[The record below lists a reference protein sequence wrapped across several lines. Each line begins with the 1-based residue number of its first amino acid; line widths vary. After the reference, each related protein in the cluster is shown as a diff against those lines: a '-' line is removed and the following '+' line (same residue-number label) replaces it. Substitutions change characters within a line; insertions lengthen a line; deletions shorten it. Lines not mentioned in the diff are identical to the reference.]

1 MTDDLYLDESLNR
14 GGFRLHKLEVK
25 NWGTFDSTSGQV
37 YTVRP
42 NGKTALLI
50 GQNGTGKS
58 TLVDALLTLLVKPVI
73 RNYNVAAGATKQER
87 NERSYVK
94 GAFDRRSRA
103 QDHRADIQYM
113 RPDNSHYSVLLACF
127 RDEVTND
134 AFTIA
139 QVLSLNTTGAVD
151 KVYCF
156 GLGEKS
162 ITADCAGLVRNGK
175 IPQQLQQRGFRTT
188 ARYKEYAQ
196 WFRDATHVKPK
207 AMDMFNQ
214 TIAVKDIQSLTKFIR
229 QHMLEAQPWNEKV
242 ESLLNHFAQ
251 LSQAHQSLV
260 RVRRQFQLLEPIA
273 TLGSDYQTHASELA
287 LNQQMLDA
295 AEAYFR
301 AQAVDLFVPQCGAWK
316 EDLQQIQADK
326 QTLGDQI
333 TSAREEV
340 RRLTN
345 EMELAGGERLR
356 QIPLLIEKYQ
366 AIIDRRRAASQ
377 RYHEAISMAGL
388 SVATVDREAFLVV
401 HAELP
406 DRLEKIEQEITSTE
420 QQRDQHVVQRGHVL
434 TEARDE
440 QRELEALQSRQGN
453 LPEPLS
459 ELRRSLCEQLQ
470 LSEKELPF
478 VAELIAVKPEQRQWE
493 ASLEM
498 VLRSFALSLLVPHQH
513 YRRVSQYIE
522 QTQLVDERGYG
533 SRLVYLR
540 VGQRVPKPSTL
551 ASPEDSLIGKLDF
564 RTEHPILPWVRSELQ
579 RRFNYRCCDTL
590 QEFQAADGLAL
601 TRQCHVKIRNVR
613 HEKDDRQQAADPRR
627 FVLGWNNQDKR
638 RHLGEG
644 IECLEKKVQDL
655 TATIRDLAGKLDAL
669 RTQQAA
675 LVEVLRYPS
684 FDDIDDAADAQQ
696 VKLLFQEKKQLES
709 ENDTVRLLKKH
720 LKEARSREKKRESQR
735 EQAIKQEG
743 KLESQIEQSEQLI
756 AIAQRKLTE
765 WETDGSLTRH
775 AAHFSEL
782 QEFLADRPLTADNL
796 LEREQTFVKSR
807 RREVDQLRKSLE
819 PKGRELLATMNRFLR
834 EFQEERHDLAA
845 DVAYLDSFLGL
856 LQSIRE
862 DDLPRH
868 ERRFKDRLNE
878 KVVQEIGILNG
889 ALNAEQTEIESKIDS
904 LNQSLRQLEYRP
916 GTHMKLEAKIVRD
929 REITDFRQT
938 LSNCLEGKFG
948 SALSEDEA
956 RYVEIQKLVS
966 RLREEEH
973 WRNKVTDVRRWF
985 DFAAREIDGET
996 GDERSYY
1003 EDSTGQSGGEKAKL
1017 AFTILVAAI
1026 AYQYDLDP
1034 DQAVNNHLHF
1044 VVVDE
1049 MFSKVDDQYAE
1060 YALELFRK
1068 FNLQLLIVAPL
1079 DAKAR
1084 VTESYVGCYLH
1095 VVKDPVTS
1103 QSEIFSITAHEFEQA
1118 VVAIASSD
1126 PHPALPQ
1133 PYLPNKPR

>member
-1 MTDDLYLDESLNR
+1 MIDELYRDEPLDR
-14 GGFRLHKLEVK
+14 CGFRLHKLEVK
-25 NWGTFDSTSGQV
+25 NWGTFDSTAGQV

-58 TLVDALLTLLVKPVI
+58 TLVDALLTLLVKPVT
-73 RNYNVAAGATKQER
+73 RNYNVAAGSTKQER

-103 QDHRADIQYM
+103 GDHRADVQYM

-139 QVLSLNTTGAVD
+139 QVLFLNAAGAIE

-156 GLGEKS
+156 VPEEKS
-162 ITADCAGLVRNGK
+162 IAADCAGLVRNGQ
-175 IPQQLQQRGFRTT
+175 IRQQLRERGFRTT

-196 WFRDATHVKPK
+196 WLRDETHVKPK

-229 QHMLEAQPWNEKV
+229 QHMLEPQPWNEKV
-242 ESLLNHFAQ
+242 ECLLNHFAQ

-273 TLGSDYQTHASELA
+273 TLGSDYQKHASEFS

-295 AEAYFR
+295 ADAYFR
-301 AQAVDLFVPQCGAWK
+301 ARLVDLFLPQCGAWQK
-316 EDLQQIQADK
+316 DLQQTQSGK
-326 QTLGDQI
+326 QKLGDQI
-333 TSAREEV
+333 AAAREEV

-366 AIIDRRRAASQ
+366 AIIDRRCAASE
-377 RYHEAISMAGL
+377 RYHEAIGRAGI
-388 SVATVDREAFLVV
+388 SVQSVDRETFLQV
-401 HAELP
+401 HAQLP
-406 DRLEKIEQEITSTE
+406 GQLEKIEQEIASAGK
-420 QQRDQHVVQRGHVL
+420 QRDQRVVERGHL
-434 TEARDE
+434 MTDTRDD

-453 LPEPLS
+453 LPEHLS
-459 ELRRSLCEQLQ
+459 ELRHSLCGQLQ
-470 LSEKELPF
+470 LPEEELPF

-498 VLRSFALSLLVPHQH
+498 VLRGFALSLLVPHQH

-522 QTQLVDERGYG
+522 QTRLVDERGRG
-533 SRLVYLR
+533 SRLVYLH
-540 VGQRVPKPSTL
+540 VGQRVPKPSTR
-551 ASPEDSLIGKLDF
+551 ANPADSLIGKLEF
-564 RTEHPILPWVRSELQ
+564 RPEHPLLSWVQAELQ
-579 RRFNYRCCDTL
+579 QRFDYRCCETV

-601 TRQCHVKIRNVR
+601 TRKLHVKIGNVR

-627 FVLGWNNQDKR
+627 FVLGWNNRDKR
-638 RHLGEG
+638 RHLTEG
-644 IECLEKKVQDL
+644 IKRLGKKVQDL
-655 TATIRDLAGKLDAL
+655 TTTIHELARQLDAL

-675 LVEVLRYPS
+675 LVELQRCTS
-684 FDDIDDAADAQQ
+684 FDDIDEAADSQQ
-696 VKLLFQEKKQLES
+696 VKLLLQEKKQLES

-720 LKEARSREKKRESQR
+720 LKETCSRETKWERQR

-756 AIAQRKLTE
+756 ALAQRKLAE
-765 WETDGSLTRH
+765 WETDGTLTRH
-775 AAHFSEL
+775 AAHFAEL
-782 QEFLADRPLTADNL
+782 ESFLTDRPLTAENL
-796 LEREQTFVKSR
+796 LECEQNFVKSR
-807 RREVDQLRKSLE
+807 RRKVDQLRKSLD
-819 PKGRELLATMNRFLR
+819 PKGRKLLAAMNRFLR
-834 EFQEERHDLAA
+834 EFQEERHDLEA
-845 DVAYLDSFLGL
+845 DFPYLDSFLDL

-889 ALNAEQTEIESKIDS
+889 ALNAERTEIESKIES

-916 GTHMKLEAKIVRD
+916 GTHMKLEAKLVRD
-929 REITDFRQT
+929 REITEFRQT
-938 LSNCLEGKFG
+938 LGNCLEGSFG
-948 SALSEDEA
+948 GVLAQDEA
-956 RYVEIQKLVS
+956 RYVEIEKLVV
-966 RLREEEH
+966 RLREEER

-985 DFAAREIDGET
+985 DFAAREIDCQT

-1003 EDSTGQSGGEKAKL
+1003 EDSSGQSGGEKAKL

-1034 DQAVNNHLHF
+1034 DQPANNHFHF

-1060 YALELFRK
+1060 YALELFEK

-1095 VVKDPVTS
+1095 VVKDSVTS
-1103 QSEIFSITAHEFEQA
+1103 QSAIFSITAEEFEQA
-1118 VVAIASSD
+1118 VVTIAAAPD
-1126 PHPALPQ
+1126 HAALPQ